1 MSKLEIPN
9 FQSKKD
15 LYGFLVENKSTLI
28 AQKKSVIKFAD
39 GVLYTNPLVGVKD
52 QTVKASEVDIT
63 DVNEIKVKAVI
74 NSTNWMDS
82 HLDVHLKGLWDKSL
96 RESKDLMHLQEHQMN
111 RFDKIISDGSDLK
124 AYTEQMTWDK
134 LGFNATGTT
143 EALMFESTI
152 KRDRNPY
159 MFNQYAKGYVKNHS
173 VGMRYVKI
181 VMAINDKDYAAEYD
195 AWEKYYSEI
204 INKDFADEMGYFWA
218 VKEAKAIEG
227 SAVPK
232 GSNIM
237 TPTMEVTK
245 DIEPV
250 QTTQSN
256 EAGQPLQEQVKFYS
270 NLI

>member
-9 FQSKKD
+9 FQNKKE
-15 LYGFLVENKSTLI
+15 LFSFLVENKSTLT
-28 AQKKSVIKFAD
+28 AQKKSVIKYAD
-39 GVLYTNPLVGVKD
+39 GILYANPLVGLKD
-52 QTVKASEVDIT
+52 KSIKAGELDVT
-63 DVNEIKVKAVI
+63 DVNEIKIKAAI

-96 RESKDLMHLQEHQMN
+96 RENKDLMHLQEHQMN

-124 AYTEQMTWDK
+124 AYTETMTWDK
-134 LGFNATGTT
+134 LGYNATGST
-143 EALMFESTI
+143 EVLMFDSTI

-181 VMAINDKDYAAEYD
+181 VMAINDKDYPAEYD

-204 INKDFADEMGYFWA
+204 INKDFADEKGYFWA

-237 TPTMEVTK
+237 TPTMEVSK
-245 DIEPV
+245 NIEPLKD
-250 QTTQSN
+250 TQSQ
-256 EAGQPLQEQVKFYS
+256 AAAQALRAKQFFI
-270 NLI
+270 NLNS